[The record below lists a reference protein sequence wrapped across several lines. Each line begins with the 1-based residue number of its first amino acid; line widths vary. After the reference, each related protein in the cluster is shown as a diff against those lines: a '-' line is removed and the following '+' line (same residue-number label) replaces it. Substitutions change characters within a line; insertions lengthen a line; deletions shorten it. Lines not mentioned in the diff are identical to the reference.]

1 MSFLD
6 LKVSEYLTKVGSK
19 TSTPGGG
26 SVLGLVLSLACNLD
40 LMVCNFTLNKKG
52 YEEVSKEIEELI
64 NKINEIDLN
73 AKKLM
78 DEDSTCFSKLMDAY
92 RSKDEEKIALE
103 SIDAAMVPYN
113 LYMETKK
120 LEEISS
126 RLCLIGNKN
135 VVSDS
140 STAHDL
146 CLSIYNGCKL
156 NIQANIGAIKDK
168 EVLDKLNSIL

>member
-52 YEEVSKEIEELI
+52 YEEVTSEIEELM
-64 NKINEIDLN
+64 NKINQIDVV
-73 AKKLM
+73 AKQLM
-78 DEDSTCFSKLMDAY
+78 DEDSICFSKLMDAY
-92 RSKDEEKIALE
+92 KSKDEEKISNA
-103 SIDAAMVPYN
+103 SIDAAMVPYK
-113 LYMETKK
+113 LYKETKK

-135 VVSDS
+135 VVSDAE
-140 STAHDL
+140 TAHDL

-156 NIQANIGAIKDK
+156 NIKANIKSIKNQDI
-168 EVLDKLNSIL
+168 LDKLNTIL